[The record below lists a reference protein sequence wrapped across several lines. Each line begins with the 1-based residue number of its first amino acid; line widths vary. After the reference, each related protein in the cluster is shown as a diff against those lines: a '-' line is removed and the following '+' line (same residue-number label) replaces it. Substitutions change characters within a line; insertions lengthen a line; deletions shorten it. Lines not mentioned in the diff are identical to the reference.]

1 MHQKD
6 EIYALKNERLS
17 LLDENVNL
25 KIKFDEIVSFIQV
38 INQFMI
44 SQRYDSFIHAFELLS
59 SL

>member
-38 INQFMI
+38 TSFII